1 MQQVSPVT
9 SSSAAYFQSDSSA
22 EPCVPSVSAEGKLV
36 SAAAAETFLEE
47 LLELRVEDGVDDG
60 VEGAV
65 DVAQPGD
72 GAHQAGGDVARQAQG
87 SRRVDHEER
96 SPAEQ
101 EAACKKTRRWRFRT
115 LDSDFVFYTK

>member
-1 MQQVSPVT
+1 M
-9 SSSAAYFQSDSSA
+9 
-22 EPCVPSVSAEGKLV
+22 

-72 GAHQAGGDVARQAQG
+72 GAHQPGRDVAGQTQG
-87 SRRVDHEER
+87 SRRVDHEEW

-101 EAACKKTRRWRFRT
+101 EAACKKIWRRRFRT
-115 LDSDFVFYTK
+115 LDSDFVFNTK

>member
-1 MQQVSPVT
+1 M
-9 SSSAAYFQSDSSA
+9 
-22 EPCVPSVSAEGKLV
+22 

-47 LLELRVEDGVDDG
+47 FLELGVEDGVDDG

-72 GAHQAGGDVARQAQG
+72 GAHQSRRDVARQTHG
-87 SRRVDHEER
+87 SHRVDHEER

-101 EAACKKTRRWRFRT
+101 EAT
-115 LDSDFVFYTK
+115 